1 MIRTHPR
8 VFAFLNLLPI
18 LQYSYTYSMKVFFT
32 LFCLLSLNASAN
44 ELFAKA
50 DVAAGKGLHEKNCI
64 SCHASSYGGDGS
76 AIYTREYRKVN
87 TSKGLVAQVRN
98 CNTNLGLKWFEDEE
112 LNVAAHLNQTYY
124 KFEK

>member
-1 MIRTHPR
+1 MR
-8 VFAFLNLLPI
+8 VL
-18 LQYSYTYSMKVFFT
+18 FT
-32 LFCLLSLNASAN
+32 LFCLLSLNANAN

-50 DVAAGKGLHEKNCI
+50 DAAAGKALHEKNCI

-76 AIYTREYRKVN
+76 AIYTREYNKVK

-98 CNTNLGLKWFEDEE
+98 CNTMLGLKWFEDEE
-112 LNVAAHLNQTYY
+112 LNTAAYLNQTYY